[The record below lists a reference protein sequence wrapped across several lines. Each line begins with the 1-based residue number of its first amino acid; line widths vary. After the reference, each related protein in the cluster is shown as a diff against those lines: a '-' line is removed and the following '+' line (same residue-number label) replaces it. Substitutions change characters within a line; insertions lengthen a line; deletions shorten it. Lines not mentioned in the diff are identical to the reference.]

1 MKLSTRTR
9 YGMLVMMELAEAG
22 PEQTTSVRVTAEKRG
37 LSEKYL
43 EQILAVLKSAGLVVS
58 FRGFGGGYT
67 LPKPPARISVGDVF
81 RVLEGPPALVD
92 CVDVSDECARRDTCA
107 IRQTWID
114 MADAMTHVMD
124 TTSLRDLLD
133 REVSRSRSR
142 SAHVT

>member
-22 PEQTTSVRVTAEKRG
+22 PKQTTSVRVIAERRG

-43 EQILAVLKSAGLVVS
+43 EQILAALKVAGLVVS

-67 LPKPPARISVGDVF
+67 LPKPPARISVGDIF
-81 RVLEGPPALVD
+81 RVLEATPTPVD
-92 CVDVSDECARRDTCA
+92 CVDGSSKCARRDTCA

-114 MADAMTHVMD
+114 MTNAMTHVLD
-124 TTSLRDLLD
+124 STSLQDLLD
-133 REVSRSRSR
+133 RQK
-142 SAHVT
+142 

>member
-22 PEQTTSVRVTAEKRG
+22 PEQTTSVRVIAEKRG

-67 LPKPPARISVGDVF
+67 LPKPPARISVGDIF
-81 RVLEGPPALVD
+81 RVLEGTPALVG
-92 CVDVSDECARRDTCA
+92 CVDGSNECARRDDCA
-107 IRQTWID
+107 IRQTWAD
-114 MADAMTHVMD
+114 MANAMTHVMD
-124 TTSLRDLLD
+124 TTSLQNLLD
-133 REVSRSRSR
+133 RQK
-142 SAHVT
+142 